1 MVTENTFL
9 TRYSNNDYYG
19 EYNNINCN
27 SNIIINNSYDVS
39 SRNNNYN
46 DGNSNNIGSNN
57 NKNSSFDNKNSIKEL
72 PKVVVYLESNFP
84 TIIDDKVGSIF
95 DLI

>member
-1 MVTENTFL
+1 MFL

-19 EYNNINCN
+19 EYNNMNCK
-27 SNIIINNSYDVS
+27 SNIIINNSYHVS
-39 SRNNNYN
+39 SRNNNDN
-46 DGNSNNIGSNN
+46 DGNSNNINDSYNIGSNN
-57 NKNSSFDNKNSIKEL
+57 NKNSNNKSSIKEL
-72 PKVVVYLESNFP
+72 PKVVVYLESNIP